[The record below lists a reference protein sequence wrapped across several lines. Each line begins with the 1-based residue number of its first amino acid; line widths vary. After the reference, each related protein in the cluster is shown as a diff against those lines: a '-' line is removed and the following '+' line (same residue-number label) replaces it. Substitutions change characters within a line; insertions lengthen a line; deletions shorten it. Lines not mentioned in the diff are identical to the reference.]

1 MYSIFHI
8 QGGLGKHIAATAV
21 AKAIKNNYPERKL
34 IVVCAFADIFIN
46 LPFVDRVFVIGN
58 TPYFYQEYV
67 EDNDALIFHNEPYF
81 TTDHIYK
88 RLPLIQS
95 WCKMYGLKY
104 NGEQPE
110 IIFNALQKN
119 AAKEVW
125 VGDKP
130 TMVLHTNGGLM
141 TTNAKPYM
149 WARDMPMNLAQE
161 IVKRYKDQYTIF
173 HCTKMNSPQI
183 EDTITIQFKPGEME
197 LSQMEYLS
205 LLLYSDKRIL
215 IDSSLQH
222 AAAALNLPSVVL
234 WNATSP
240 KVFGYDIHTNIE
252 TDKPH
257 DFKLPNS
264 YLFDFDFMGQEY
276 EYPFV
281 EEGVLFDKDKIFAA
295 LDT

>member
-161 IVKRYKDQYTIF
+161 IVTRYKDQYTIF